1 VIDYYSMRVVVN
13 GSGGKDIT
21 DLCREDSRDM
31 FHRAF
36 DIQGAI
42 ATVDVLNIDDDL

>member
-1 VIDYYSMRVVVN
+1 
-13 GSGGKDIT
+13 
-21 DLCREDSRDM
+21 M

-42 ATVDVLNIDDDL
+42 TTVDVINIDDDLRLALELLFFHFLLGVTYSRFKFPNTHSEI

>member
-1 VIDYYSMRVVVN
+1 
-13 GSGGKDIT
+13 
-21 DLCREDSRDM
+21 M

-42 ATVDVLNIDDDL
+42 TTVDVINIDDDLRLALELLFFHLSLKTAEGKEHSA

>member
-1 VIDYYSMRVVVN
+1 MRVVVN
-13 GSGGKDIT
+13 GGGGKDIT
-21 DLCREDSRDM
+21 HLCREDSGDV

-42 ATVDVLNIDDDL
+42 TTVNVLNIDDDL